1 MKRTPFIIVF
11 FSVILISCE
20 KSNVQS
26 DYPTTYWKLSE
37 SVISQKKTDY
47 INRNQ
52 YIRSSINEFG
62 FCDFNGDPLNTET
75 PPFAG
80 EISESDAI
88 HIIKEFVSKNSA
100 ESGIN
105 NPDELDFYSASYDI
119 GYGGSVLWHFK
130 SENQKFDNIEVL
142 QSRILFHLEN
152 GKVTSC
158 YGNWYPEV
166 FIPSEF
172 NYNQSK
178 AELILIGKT
187 VSHYTIAGKEYTYTI
202 TENNL
207 RNSVCH
213 LKILSKEYEDKIE
226 MRVCWQ
232 INVPDVF
239 YILYV
244 DVISGDIV
252 GQAPTII
259 S

>member
-1 MKRTPFIIVF
+1 
-11 FSVILISCE
+11 
-20 KSNVQS
+20 
-26 DYPTTYWKLSE
+26 
-37 SVISQKKTDY
+37 
-47 INRNQ
+47 
-52 YIRSSINEFG
+52 
-62 FCDFNGDPLNTET
+62 
-75 PPFAG
+75 
-80 EISESDAI
+80 
-88 HIIKEFVSKNSA
+88 
-100 ESGIN
+100 
-105 NPDELDFYSASYDI
+105 
-119 GYGGSVLWHFK
+119 
-130 SENQKFDNIEVL
+130 
-142 QSRILFHLEN
+142 LFHLEN

-178 AELILIGKT
+178 AELTLIGKT

-202 TENNL
+202 SENNL